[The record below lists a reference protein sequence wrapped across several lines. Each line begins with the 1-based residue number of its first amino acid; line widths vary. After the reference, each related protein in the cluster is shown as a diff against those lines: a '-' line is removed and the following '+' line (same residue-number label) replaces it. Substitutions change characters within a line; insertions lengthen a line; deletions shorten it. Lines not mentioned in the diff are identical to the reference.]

1 MVVFK
6 RRTTFRA
13 KVVVIY
19 AVYQPARMGVWKR
32 KVT

>member
-1 MVVFK
+1 MMVVFK

-19 AVYQPARMGVWKR
+19 AVYQRARMGV
-32 KVT
+32 